1 MPKQPPHPPKAV
13 QTQPG
18 SPSEAI
24 GGRITDPTEAARYI
38 AEFTAELSIVARG
51 AKLELLAYL
60 LDMARLE
67 ATRIQSGHDPEGRP
81 PD

>member
-18 SPSEAI
+18 SPSDAT

-38 AEFTAELSIVARG
+38 AEFTAELSVVARG

-67 ATRIQSGHDPEGRP
+67 ATRIQSGHGPEGRP
-81 PD
+81 PG

>member
-1 MPKQPPHPPKAV
+1 MPKQPPHLPKAI

-18 SPSEAI
+18 SPSDAT
-24 GGRITDPTEAARYI
+24 GGRVAEPAEAARYI
-38 AEFTAELSIVARG
+38 AEFTAELSVIARH

-67 ATRIQSGHDPEGRP
+67 ATRVQSGHDPAGRP
-81 PD
+81 PG